1 MSINI
6 CLLKNITSK
15 RFKPNLTPI
24 TVANNYAPNSK
35 KVKIIPPLAF
45 GFEKITPCPNPSQA
59 VNNNGIKNIIP

>member
-35 KVKIIPPLAF
+35 KVKIIPPLAL
-45 GFEKITPCPNPSQA
+45 GLEKITDLSRKSLA
-59 VNNNGIKNIIP
+59 YINGRG